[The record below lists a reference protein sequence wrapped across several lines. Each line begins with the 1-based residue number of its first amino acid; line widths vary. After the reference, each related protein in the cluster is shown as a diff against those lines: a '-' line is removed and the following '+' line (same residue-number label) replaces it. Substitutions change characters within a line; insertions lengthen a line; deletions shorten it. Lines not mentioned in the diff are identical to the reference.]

1 MIARDLPADV
11 KLVVK
16 EHIPALGRR
25 PRDFY
30 HQILELKNVYIAD
43 PSDNGIEYI
52 KLSKGVSLITGT
64 AGGKRQLW
72 EFQ

>member
-30 HQILELKNVYIAD
+30 HQIL
-43 PSDNGIEYI
+43 IEKCLYC
-52 KLSKGVSLITGT
+52 
-64 AGGKRQLW
+64 
-72 EFQ
+72 